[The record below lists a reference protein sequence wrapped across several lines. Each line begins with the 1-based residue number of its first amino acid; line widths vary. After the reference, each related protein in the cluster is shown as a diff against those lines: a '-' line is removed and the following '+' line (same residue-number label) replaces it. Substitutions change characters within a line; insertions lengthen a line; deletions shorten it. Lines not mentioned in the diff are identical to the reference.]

1 MTSLAFAAAS
11 VEPFL
16 HQNVADWWPHHI
28 DQSAWL
34 EHTPFAA
41 WLIPRFKP
49 NLMVELGTH
58 RAVSY
63 MAFCQANAKLDVPGK
78 YFAVDTWEG
87 DEHAGIYSE
96 AIFHGVEK
104 LNDQYREFSTLLRC
118 SFVEASSHF
127 QEASIDLLHIDGLHT
142 YEAVS
147 EDFYTWLPKMS
158 DRGIILF
165 HDIEVKERNF
175 GVWKLWNEVIQKFPH
190 FAFSHG
196 HGLGILA
203 VGHKIPETLK
213 ELFDAGKSLEQVQY
227 WRENFHALGAR
238 VSKNYNARLR
248 AGLSRTISNTTR
260 STSRRPGLSRSELL
274 LAGAQI
280 EWKILEI
287 GPSHRPVAAKK
298 SGWQTTIIDHASKE
312 ELTEK
317 YKNDQ
322 FLDTSQIEEVDF
334 IWKGENLK
342 TSFRMTS

>member
-78 YFAVDTWEG
+78 YCAVDTWEG
-87 DEHAGIYSE
+87 DEHAGIYSD
-96 AIFHGVEK
+96 AVFHGVEK

-118 SFVEASSHF
+118 SFMEASSHF

-175 GVWKLWNEVIQKFPH
+175 GVWKLWDEVTPKFRH

-203 VGHKIPETLK
+203 VGHEIPETLK
-213 ELFDAGKSLEQVQY
+213 ELLMRGNPS
-227 WRENFHALGAR
+227 
-238 VSKNYNARLR
+238 SK
-248 AGLSRTISNTTR
+248 SNTGERIFMHSAHAYQKTTMLGCGRALVGLFLTR
-260 STSRRPGLSRSELL
+260 HEAPV
-274 LAGAQI
+274 GAQ
-280 EWKILEI
+280 
-287 GPSHRPVAAKK
+287 GCRAANYF
-298 SGWQTTIIDHASKE
+298 SR
-312 ELTEK
+312 
-317 YKNDQ
+317 
-322 FLDTSQIEEVDF
+322 V
-334 IWKGENLK
+334 LK
-342 TSFRMTS
+342 